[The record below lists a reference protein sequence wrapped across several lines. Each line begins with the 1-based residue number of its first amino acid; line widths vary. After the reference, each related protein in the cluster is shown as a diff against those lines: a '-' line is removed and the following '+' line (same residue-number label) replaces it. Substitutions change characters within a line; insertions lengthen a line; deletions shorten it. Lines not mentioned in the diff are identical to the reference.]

1 MKILLLGFLV
11 FTGWSAFSTYIYV
24 CKVKGLCYESNT
36 LEMKPVSIKAIARP
50 DTLAGTLV
58 KVTAV
63 SPENMSIYFAFDKSD
78 FSTDSKTD
86 KYLEQSLIY
95 LNENAQARL
104 NITGHTDA
112 VGSDEYNQALGLRR
126 AQSMQNFFES
136 RGMPSGKI
144 QIESKG
150 EKDPVDNNNTPAG
163 RANNR
168 RAILTIKK

>member
-11 FTGWSAFSTYIYV
+11 FSGWSAFSTYIYV

-36 LEMKPVSIKAIARP
+36 FEMKPASIKAIAKP
-50 DTLAGTLV
+50 DTLSLV
-58 KVTAV
+58 KMPAV
-63 SPENMSIYFAFDKSD
+63 SPENMAIHYAFDKYEFNS
-78 FSTDSKTD
+78 DSKTD
-86 KYLEQSLIY
+86 KYLEESQIFF
-95 LNENAQARL
+95 NENTQARL

-112 VGSDEYNQALGLRR
+112 VGTDEYNQQLGLRR
-126 AQSMQNFFES
+126 AQSIQSYFVS
-136 RGMPSGKI
+136 RGMPANKI

-150 EKDPVDNNNTPAG
+150 EKDPSDDNNTPAG